1 MTVFIGWQG
10 GKIENLNNQLSV
22 SQLLNRVT
30 QSAITLHYQVS
41 LDNIKAKQL
50 EDSEH
55 VKVKTVIKTVLKD
68 NECANTDFS
77 DDLTNE
83 LRKYERDLRAR
94 AASTDTGSLNRWLW
108 ATRYTGKH
116 EVGRLACIANGCDE
130 LNSKVQL
137 GQESNTGN
145 WTTTTGDEIKKSPHR
160 VGLKDVAYTNEYHFK
175 HSRHFKVC
183 KIISKYF

>member
-1 MTVFIGWQG
+1 MNEIAKELFKIAIKYLIAFIPIFVALFFIYQNS
-10 GKIENLNNQLSV
+10 KLEREIKSLNSELSA
-22 SQLLNRVT
+22 SQLLNKAT

-94 AASTDTGSLNRWLW
+94 AASTDTGSLNR
-108 ATRYTGKH
+108 
-116 EVGRLACIANGCDE
+116 
-130 LNSKVQL
+130 
-137 GQESNTGN
+137 
-145 WTTTTGDEIKKSPHR
+145 
-160 VGLKDVAYTNEYHFK
+160 
-175 HSRHFKVC
+175 
-183 KIISKYF
+183 